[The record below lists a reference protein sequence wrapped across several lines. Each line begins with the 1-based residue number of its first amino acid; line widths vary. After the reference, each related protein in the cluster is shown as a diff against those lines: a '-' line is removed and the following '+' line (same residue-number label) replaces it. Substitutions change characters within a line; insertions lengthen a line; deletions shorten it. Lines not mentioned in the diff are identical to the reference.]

1 MVMRYPYK
9 ICWQPVANNSD
20 SIQSDKCDI
29 WVHRKCNKIN
39 KQTYEYLKQDKST
52 WYCIVCT
59 KEIFPFSKPNEEIL
73 ILTLK
78 GKTIKFVNVAQ
89 KRILEKTQFLQQIN
103 LGAESEQNVNITSYF
118 NPNELKELP
127 DKENFLKVFHLNI
140 SSLPYHCS
148 ELHSLLSECNI
159 DFNVIGITESR
170 IKRNQK
176 ALSNI
181 EIPNYKVEQCST
193 ESANGGTL
201 LYIKNIWMHI
211 NLMSIILVFLIK
223 IFF

>member
-1 MVMRYPYK
+1 MVIRYPCK
-9 ICWQPVANNSD
+9 ICCQPVANNSD
-20 SIQSDKCDI
+20 SIQCDKCDI

-103 LGAESEQNVNITSYF
+103 LGAESEQNFNITRYF
-118 NPNELKELP
+118 NPNELKEP
-127 DKENFLKVFHLNI
+127 RDKESYFKVFHRNI
-140 SSLPYHCS
+140 SSLPYQCS

-159 DFNVIGITESR
+159 DFDVIGITESR

-181 EIPNYKVEQCST
+181 EKPSYKAEQCST
-193 ESANGGTL
+193 ESANGGAL
-201 LYIKNIWMHI
+201 LYI
-211 NLMSIILVFLIK
+211 IIR
-223 IFF
+223 